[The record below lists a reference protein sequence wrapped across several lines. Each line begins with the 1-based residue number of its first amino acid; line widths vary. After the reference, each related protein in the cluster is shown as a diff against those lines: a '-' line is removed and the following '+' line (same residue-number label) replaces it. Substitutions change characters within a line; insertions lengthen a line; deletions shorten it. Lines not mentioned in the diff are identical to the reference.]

1 MTTRAGPTPPARLER
16 WATVA
21 LWVLAV
27 SPLALIPSGEFRFE
41 LPKML
46 VAVIGVGLAGWA
58 VRAGRLPRAVAGLI
72 AVGGLFLVVAA
83 LTSAAP
89 MAQLLGRWPRYE
101 GAIALPVYIGA
112 LWAGARMLG
121 PSASAGR
128 LRTLDS
134 ALSVTA
140 IAVGVVGAL
149 ESFGVRPL
157 GGAAARPGSFLG
169 NATEQGIVGMVIV
182 AVLLLP
188 ARRGRR
194 PLVVAGALAAAVAV
208 VASGSRAALL
218 GTVVALV
225 AIGVS
230 GVVRASRTTPWR
242 TRLAGARVPALA
254 VLGLAAVALAVPAT
268 RGRILGAGWAGATV
282 EGRLLLWTDTWRLAR
297 QHLWTGLGP
306 SGFVDAIAGGHSEA
320 WALQVGSSDPPDSPH
335 SWPLQALVAGGV
347 PLLVLCLALV
357 ATVLVLAARAWR
369 ATHLA
374 AGVRADAVTGWSAAV
389 LGYGVALLT
398 HFTSPGTTPLVGLLV
413 GGLIAGRVPLPAI
426 ARGKRPARGGSAA
439 RGARAARAT
448 AASASSRLSGSQ
460 IVPVAVTATCAV
472 WAVALGLGV
481 AAEVV
486 LARAVTHAAAGDTV
500 TSDAGF
506 STAAGLRPWDRD
518 VPLIAALAYLPGT
531 ISGDQASAQRAA
543 RWSGRALAAT
553 PDSVE
558 AGRVRGLALG
568 TLGDV
573 TGGRRIL
580 DGLVARAPFDTDVR
594 LAAGV
599 LAGQA
604 GDPETA
610 LGNFLVAVKYQPGD
624 PIGWQDLA
632 IVYRYLGRAADADAA
647 QARAD
652 RLTGP
657 RPK

>member
-188 ARRGRR
+188 AWRGRR

-254 VLGLAAVALAVPAT
+254 VLALTAVALAVPAT

-369 ATHLA
+369 AAHLA
-374 AGVRADAVTGWSAAV
+374 AGVPTSRPELVPRAVTVPRADGLVRADAVTGWAAAL
-389 LGYGVALLT
+389 LGYAVALLT
-398 HFTSPGTTPLVGLLV
+398 HFTSPGTTPLVALLV
-413 GGLIAGRVPLPAI
+413 GGLIAGPVSLPAI
-426 ARGKRPARGGSAA
+426 ARGRQPARGVQAA
-439 RGARAARAT
+439 QAAT
-448 AASASSRLSGSQ
+448 ASAGSRLSSGR
-460 IVPVAVTATCAV
+460 IVPLAVS
-472 WAVALGLGV
+472 
-481 AAEVV
+481 
-486 LARAVTHAAAGDTV
+486 RP
-500 TSDAGF
+500 GF
-506 STAAGLRPWDRD
+506 D
-518 VPLIAALAYLPGT
+518 
-531 ISGDQASAQRAA
+531 
-543 RWSGRALAAT
+543 
-553 PDSVE
+553 
-558 AGRVRGLALG
+558 
-568 TLGDV
+568 
-573 TGGRRIL
+573 GG
-580 DGLVARAPFDTDVR
+580 
-594 LAAGV
+594 
-599 LAGQA
+599 
-604 GDPETA
+604 
-610 LGNFLVAVKYQPGD
+610 
-624 PIGWQDLA
+624 W
-632 IVYRYLGRAADADAA
+632 
-647 QARAD
+647 
-652 RLTGP
+652 
-657 RPK
+657 